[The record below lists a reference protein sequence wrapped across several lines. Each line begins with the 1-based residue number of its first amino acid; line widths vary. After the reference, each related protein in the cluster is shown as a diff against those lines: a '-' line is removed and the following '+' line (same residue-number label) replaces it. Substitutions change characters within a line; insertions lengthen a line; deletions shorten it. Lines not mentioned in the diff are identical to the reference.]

1 MILRTVCPHDCPD
14 CCSIVATVD
23 NGRVVAVA
31 GHPDHPFTRGF
42 LCGKVTRYQ
51 ERVHSPERLLR
62 PLRRRGPKGSG
73 EFVAMSWDDALDE
86 IASR

>member
-62 PLRRRGPKGSG
+62 PLRRRGPK
-73 EFVAMSWDDALDE
+73 
-86 IASR
+86 